1 MKHWIFIAAIALTM
15 TNVIDARLN
24 VWFGEITCKYII
36 CTFPRDPR
44 DDGYRSIEEI
54 ININPE
60 LYPTGRVVIYAY
72 AYPNMCM
79 EWVFSDFGT
88 SYAYSGDLFLQFLII
103 FLIGI
108 LTSRIRIRLD
118 YVVNHSAAV
127 IRRKYR
133 DGEKECEREG
143 ERQRKRGREDAL

>member
-1 MKHWIFIAAIALTM
+1 MFGLVKSLANILYVHFQEIHVTM
-15 TNVIDARLN
+15 DTDPSKKLSISIQN
-24 VWFGEITCKYII
+24 YI
-36 CTFPRDPR
+36 PLVVLLSMRD
-44 DDGYRSIEEI
+44 
-54 ININPE
+54 
-60 LYPTGRVVIYAY
+60 Y